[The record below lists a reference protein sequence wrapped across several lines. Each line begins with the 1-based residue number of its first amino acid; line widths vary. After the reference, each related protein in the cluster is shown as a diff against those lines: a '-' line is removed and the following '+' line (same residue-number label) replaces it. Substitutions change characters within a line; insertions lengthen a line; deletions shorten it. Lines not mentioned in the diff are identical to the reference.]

1 MRASCFY
8 RKHQKYFIQQ
18 KLKCC
23 LQSTHFNRWAVCST
37 AAEKEGNELHQ
48 STNRT
53 VGVTGCSTTH
63 RAPDSTHGAPAQ
75 VREYSVFFRTNLQ
88 QLLTNDSMGKK
99 KITRTNF
106 CCSVVNDFHAQS
118 PAHVAPNYLVA
129 NT

>member
-53 VGVTGCSTTH
+53 VGVTGCSTMH

-99 KITRTNF
+99 KSQGPTSAVLLSMTF
-106 CCSVVNDFHAQS
+106 MHKAL
-118 PAHVAPNYLVA
+118 HL
-129 NT
+129 